1 MCDMQVVASG
11 RNSRF
16 PASMCPE
23 TIKNLWC
30 EMDQMNDC
38 HFCIVEILAADNV
51 TDGSDMVKS
60 ENLGTSSNEGWCS

>member
-1 MCDMQVVASG
+1 MGGTLDSLLQCVQS
-11 RNSRF
+11 
-16 PASMCPE
+16 PE

-30 EMDQMNDC
+30 ETDQMNDC
-38 HFCIVEILAADNV
+38 HVCIVEILAAGNV